1 MSQEEQTIKLDQRDV
16 LDAAMTAGHILLEN
30 GAEIFRV
37 EETIDRI
44 CHHFGVQSEN
54 AFVLSNGIF
63 LTSGD
68 EHEKRFARVEHIP
81 VRGAQLHRVA
91 AVNQLSREIE
101 EGKYTL
107 PEIREKLEQIR
118 NAPGASKRAL
128 VLMSGLGSGCF
139 CLMFGGM
146 WQDCVAA
153 FVIGCLL
160 YLYLLWLNGRCS
172 KIVENIGGGI
182 IYPYAVWNGYEPY
195 DQRFH
200 HASRAG
206 TRIYERNPGHCGR
219 RLHFR
224 DRPHDRRGAC
234 FFVCG
239 GRRRLC
245 AEHLSSS
252 DGRCHA
258 MTDLLQIL
266 AAGIGTVAFGALF
279 GVPSKY
285 YPYCGLIGASG
296 WAVYV
301 FLWMRTGFWSEA
313 VVVFLATVL
322 VILMSRFFAVRERCP
337 VTIFLICGILPLVP
351 GAGIYWTCYY
361 LVTGQLGEA
370 STRGFSALK
379 AAVAIVLGIVFVF
392 EIPQR
397 FFKGKAVR
405 KNDKL

>member
-1 MSQEEQTIKLDQRDV
+1 
-16 LDAAMTAGHILLEN
+16 
-30 GAEIFRV
+30 
-37 EETIDRI
+37 
-44 CHHFGVQSEN
+44 
-54 AFVLSNGIF
+54 
-63 LTSGD
+63 
-68 EHEKRFARVEHIP
+68 
-81 VRGAQLHRVA
+81 
-91 AVNQLSREIE
+91 
-101 EGKYTL
+101 
-107 PEIREKLEQIR
+107 
-118 NAPGASKRAL
+118 
-128 VLMSGLGSGCF
+128 
-139 CLMFGGM
+139 
-146 WQDCVAA
+146 
-153 FVIGCLL
+153 
-160 YLYLLWLNGRCS
+160 
-172 KIVENIGGGI
+172 
-182 IYPYAVWNGYEPY
+182 
-195 DQRFH
+195 
-200 HASRAG
+200 
-206 TRIYERNPGHCGR
+206 
-219 RLHFR
+219 
-224 DRPHDRRGAC
+224 
-234 FFVCG
+234 
-239 GRRRLC
+239 
-245 AEHLSSS
+245 
-252 DGRCHA
+252 

-285 YPYCGLIGASG
+285 YPYCVLIGASG

-361 LVTGQLGEA
+361 LVTGQLDEA

>member
-1 MSQEEQTIKLDQRDV
+1 
-16 LDAAMTAGHILLEN
+16 
-30 GAEIFRV
+30 
-37 EETIDRI
+37 
-44 CHHFGVQSEN
+44 
-54 AFVLSNGIF
+54 
-63 LTSGD
+63 
-68 EHEKRFARVEHIP
+68 
-81 VRGAQLHRVA
+81 
-91 AVNQLSREIE
+91 
-101 EGKYTL
+101 
-107 PEIREKLEQIR
+107 
-118 NAPGASKRAL
+118 
-128 VLMSGLGSGCF
+128 
-139 CLMFGGM
+139 
-146 WQDCVAA
+146 
-153 FVIGCLL
+153 
-160 YLYLLWLNGRCS
+160 
-172 KIVENIGGGI
+172 
-182 IYPYAVWNGYEPY
+182 
-195 DQRFH
+195 
-200 HASRAG
+200 
-206 TRIYERNPGHCGR
+206 
-219 RLHFR
+219 
-224 DRPHDRRGAC
+224 
-234 FFVCG
+234 
-239 GRRRLC
+239 
-245 AEHLSSS
+245 
-252 DGRCHA
+252 

-279 GVPSKY
+279 GGPSKY

>member
-1 MSQEEQTIKLDQRDV
+1 
-16 LDAAMTAGHILLEN
+16 
-30 GAEIFRV
+30 
-37 EETIDRI
+37 
-44 CHHFGVQSEN
+44 
-54 AFVLSNGIF
+54 
-63 LTSGD
+63 
-68 EHEKRFARVEHIP
+68 
-81 VRGAQLHRVA
+81 
-91 AVNQLSREIE
+91 
-101 EGKYTL
+101 
-107 PEIREKLEQIR
+107 
-118 NAPGASKRAL
+118 
-128 VLMSGLGSGCF
+128 
-139 CLMFGGM
+139 
-146 WQDCVAA
+146 
-153 FVIGCLL
+153 
-160 YLYLLWLNGRCS
+160 
-172 KIVENIGGGI
+172 
-182 IYPYAVWNGYEPY
+182 
-195 DQRFH
+195 
-200 HASRAG
+200 
-206 TRIYERNPGHCGR
+206 
-219 RLHFR
+219 
-224 DRPHDRRGAC
+224 
-234 FFVCG
+234 
-239 GRRRLC
+239 
-245 AEHLSSS
+245 
-252 DGRCHA
+252 

-285 YPYCGLIGASG
+285 YHYCGLIGASG

-361 LVTGQLGEA
+361 LVTGQLDEA

>member
-1 MSQEEQTIKLDQRDV
+1 
-16 LDAAMTAGHILLEN
+16 
-30 GAEIFRV
+30 
-37 EETIDRI
+37 
-44 CHHFGVQSEN
+44 
-54 AFVLSNGIF
+54 
-63 LTSGD
+63 
-68 EHEKRFARVEHIP
+68 
-81 VRGAQLHRVA
+81 
-91 AVNQLSREIE
+91 
-101 EGKYTL
+101 
-107 PEIREKLEQIR
+107 
-118 NAPGASKRAL
+118 
-128 VLMSGLGSGCF
+128 
-139 CLMFGGM
+139 
-146 WQDCVAA
+146 
-153 FVIGCLL
+153 
-160 YLYLLWLNGRCS
+160 
-172 KIVENIGGGI
+172 
-182 IYPYAVWNGYEPY
+182 
-195 DQRFH
+195 
-200 HASRAG
+200 
-206 TRIYERNPGHCGR
+206 
-219 RLHFR
+219 
-224 DRPHDRRGAC
+224 
-234 FFVCG
+234 
-239 GRRRLC
+239 
-245 AEHLSSS
+245 
-252 DGRCHA
+252 

-285 YPYCGLIGASG
+285 YPYCGLIGAPG

-361 LVTGQLGEA
+361 LVTGQLDEA

>member
-1 MSQEEQTIKLDQRDV
+1 MAAKATIECTLCEHSIVMNQSFCRGIRMSQEEQTIKLDQRDV

-182 IYPYAVWNGYEPY
+182 II
-195 DQRFH
+195 
-200 HASRAG
+200 
-206 TRIYERNPGHCGR
+206 T
-219 RLHFR
+219 
-224 DRPHDRRGAC
+224 
-234 FFVCG
+234 VC
-239 GRRRLC
+239 
-245 AEHLSSS
+245 S
-252 DGRCHA
+252 
-258 MTDLLQIL
+258 LLFIHMP
-266 AAGIGTVAFGALF
+266 FGMDM
-279 GVPSKY
+279 SHM
-285 YPYCGLIGASG
+285 ISG
-296 WAVYV
+296 SI
-301 FLWMRTGFWSEA
+301 M
-313 VVVFLATVL
+313 
-322 VILMSRFFAVRERCP
+322 
-337 VTIFLICGILPLVP
+337 PLVP

>member
-1 MSQEEQTIKLDQRDV
+1 
-16 LDAAMTAGHILLEN
+16 
-30 GAEIFRV
+30 
-37 EETIDRI
+37 
-44 CHHFGVQSEN
+44 
-54 AFVLSNGIF
+54 
-63 LTSGD
+63 
-68 EHEKRFARVEHIP
+68 
-81 VRGAQLHRVA
+81 
-91 AVNQLSREIE
+91 
-101 EGKYTL
+101 
-107 PEIREKLEQIR
+107 
-118 NAPGASKRAL
+118 
-128 VLMSGLGSGCF
+128 
-139 CLMFGGM
+139 
-146 WQDCVAA
+146 
-153 FVIGCLL
+153 
-160 YLYLLWLNGRCS
+160 
-172 KIVENIGGGI
+172 
-182 IYPYAVWNGYEPY
+182 
-195 DQRFH
+195 
-200 HASRAG
+200 
-206 TRIYERNPGHCGR
+206 
-219 RLHFR
+219 
-224 DRPHDRRGAC
+224 
-234 FFVCG
+234 
-239 GRRRLC
+239 
-245 AEHLSSS
+245 
-252 DGRCHA
+252 

-285 YPYCGLIGASG
+285 YPYCGLIGAAG

-361 LVTGQLGEA
+361 LVTGQLDEA

>member
-1 MSQEEQTIKLDQRDV
+1 
-16 LDAAMTAGHILLEN
+16 
-30 GAEIFRV
+30 
-37 EETIDRI
+37 
-44 CHHFGVQSEN
+44 
-54 AFVLSNGIF
+54 
-63 LTSGD
+63 
-68 EHEKRFARVEHIP
+68 
-81 VRGAQLHRVA
+81 
-91 AVNQLSREIE
+91 
-101 EGKYTL
+101 
-107 PEIREKLEQIR
+107 
-118 NAPGASKRAL
+118 
-128 VLMSGLGSGCF
+128 
-139 CLMFGGM
+139 
-146 WQDCVAA
+146 
-153 FVIGCLL
+153 
-160 YLYLLWLNGRCS
+160 
-172 KIVENIGGGI
+172 
-182 IYPYAVWNGYEPY
+182 
-195 DQRFH
+195 
-200 HASRAG
+200 
-206 TRIYERNPGHCGR
+206 
-219 RLHFR
+219 
-224 DRPHDRRGAC
+224 
-234 FFVCG
+234 
-239 GRRRLC
+239 
-245 AEHLSSS
+245 
-252 DGRCHA
+252 

-285 YPYCGLIGASG
+285 YPYCCLIGASG

-361 LVTGQLGEA
+361 LVTGQLDEA

>member
-1 MSQEEQTIKLDQRDV
+1 
-16 LDAAMTAGHILLEN
+16 
-30 GAEIFRV
+30 
-37 EETIDRI
+37 
-44 CHHFGVQSEN
+44 
-54 AFVLSNGIF
+54 
-63 LTSGD
+63 
-68 EHEKRFARVEHIP
+68 
-81 VRGAQLHRVA
+81 
-91 AVNQLSREIE
+91 
-101 EGKYTL
+101 
-107 PEIREKLEQIR
+107 
-118 NAPGASKRAL
+118 
-128 VLMSGLGSGCF
+128 
-139 CLMFGGM
+139 
-146 WQDCVAA
+146 
-153 FVIGCLL
+153 
-160 YLYLLWLNGRCS
+160 
-172 KIVENIGGGI
+172 
-182 IYPYAVWNGYEPY
+182 
-195 DQRFH
+195 
-200 HASRAG
+200 
-206 TRIYERNPGHCGR
+206 
-219 RLHFR
+219 
-224 DRPHDRRGAC
+224 
-234 FFVCG
+234 
-239 GRRRLC
+239 
-245 AEHLSSS
+245 
-252 DGRCHA
+252 

-279 GVPSKY
+279 VVPSKY

-361 LVTGQLGEA
+361 LVTGQLDEA

>member
-1 MSQEEQTIKLDQRDV
+1 
-16 LDAAMTAGHILLEN
+16 
-30 GAEIFRV
+30 
-37 EETIDRI
+37 
-44 CHHFGVQSEN
+44 
-54 AFVLSNGIF
+54 
-63 LTSGD
+63 
-68 EHEKRFARVEHIP
+68 
-81 VRGAQLHRVA
+81 
-91 AVNQLSREIE
+91 
-101 EGKYTL
+101 
-107 PEIREKLEQIR
+107 
-118 NAPGASKRAL
+118 
-128 VLMSGLGSGCF
+128 
-139 CLMFGGM
+139 
-146 WQDCVAA
+146 
-153 FVIGCLL
+153 
-160 YLYLLWLNGRCS
+160 
-172 KIVENIGGGI
+172 
-182 IYPYAVWNGYEPY
+182 
-195 DQRFH
+195 
-200 HASRAG
+200 
-206 TRIYERNPGHCGR
+206 
-219 RLHFR
+219 
-224 DRPHDRRGAC
+224 
-234 FFVCG
+234 
-239 GRRRLC
+239 
-245 AEHLSSS
+245 
-252 DGRCHA
+252 

-285 YPYCGLIGASG
+285 YSYCGLIGTSG

-361 LVTGQLGEA
+361 LVTGQLDEA

>member
-1 MSQEEQTIKLDQRDV
+1 
-16 LDAAMTAGHILLEN
+16 
-30 GAEIFRV
+30 
-37 EETIDRI
+37 
-44 CHHFGVQSEN
+44 
-54 AFVLSNGIF
+54 
-63 LTSGD
+63 
-68 EHEKRFARVEHIP
+68 
-81 VRGAQLHRVA
+81 
-91 AVNQLSREIE
+91 
-101 EGKYTL
+101 
-107 PEIREKLEQIR
+107 
-118 NAPGASKRAL
+118 
-128 VLMSGLGSGCF
+128 
-139 CLMFGGM
+139 
-146 WQDCVAA
+146 
-153 FVIGCLL
+153 
-160 YLYLLWLNGRCS
+160 
-172 KIVENIGGGI
+172 
-182 IYPYAVWNGYEPY
+182 
-195 DQRFH
+195 
-200 HASRAG
+200 
-206 TRIYERNPGHCGR
+206 
-219 RLHFR
+219 
-224 DRPHDRRGAC
+224 
-234 FFVCG
+234 
-239 GRRRLC
+239 
-245 AEHLSSS
+245 
-252 DGRCHA
+252 

-285 YPYCGLIGASG
+285 YPYCGLTGASG

-361 LVTGQLGEA
+361 LVTGQLDEA

>member
-1 MSQEEQTIKLDQRDV
+1 
-16 LDAAMTAGHILLEN
+16 
-30 GAEIFRV
+30 
-37 EETIDRI
+37 
-44 CHHFGVQSEN
+44 
-54 AFVLSNGIF
+54 
-63 LTSGD
+63 
-68 EHEKRFARVEHIP
+68 
-81 VRGAQLHRVA
+81 
-91 AVNQLSREIE
+91 
-101 EGKYTL
+101 
-107 PEIREKLEQIR
+107 
-118 NAPGASKRAL
+118 
-128 VLMSGLGSGCF
+128 
-139 CLMFGGM
+139 
-146 WQDCVAA
+146 
-153 FVIGCLL
+153 
-160 YLYLLWLNGRCS
+160 
-172 KIVENIGGGI
+172 
-182 IYPYAVWNGYEPY
+182 
-195 DQRFH
+195 
-200 HASRAG
+200 
-206 TRIYERNPGHCGR
+206 
-219 RLHFR
+219 
-224 DRPHDRRGAC
+224 
-234 FFVCG
+234 
-239 GRRRLC
+239 
-245 AEHLSSS
+245 
-252 DGRCHA
+252 

-285 YPYCGLIGASG
+285 YPYCGLFGASG

-361 LVTGQLGEA
+361 LVTGQLDEA

>member
-1 MSQEEQTIKLDQRDV
+1 
-16 LDAAMTAGHILLEN
+16 
-30 GAEIFRV
+30 
-37 EETIDRI
+37 
-44 CHHFGVQSEN
+44 
-54 AFVLSNGIF
+54 
-63 LTSGD
+63 
-68 EHEKRFARVEHIP
+68 
-81 VRGAQLHRVA
+81 
-91 AVNQLSREIE
+91 
-101 EGKYTL
+101 
-107 PEIREKLEQIR
+107 
-118 NAPGASKRAL
+118 
-128 VLMSGLGSGCF
+128 
-139 CLMFGGM
+139 
-146 WQDCVAA
+146 
-153 FVIGCLL
+153 
-160 YLYLLWLNGRCS
+160 
-172 KIVENIGGGI
+172 
-182 IYPYAVWNGYEPY
+182 
-195 DQRFH
+195 
-200 HASRAG
+200 
-206 TRIYERNPGHCGR
+206 
-219 RLHFR
+219 
-224 DRPHDRRGAC
+224 
-234 FFVCG
+234 
-239 GRRRLC
+239 
-245 AEHLSSS
+245 
-252 DGRCHA
+252 

-279 GVPSKY
+279 GVPSKD

-361 LVTGQLGEA
+361 LVTGQLDEA